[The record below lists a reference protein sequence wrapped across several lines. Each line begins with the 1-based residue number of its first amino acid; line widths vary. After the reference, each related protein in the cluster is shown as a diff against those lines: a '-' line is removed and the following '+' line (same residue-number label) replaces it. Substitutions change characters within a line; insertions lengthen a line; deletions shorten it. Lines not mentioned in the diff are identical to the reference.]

1 MEQKTKVALTIAAIG
16 LGVNQYEKSKLK
28 TKPYLETN
36 ESQLKMAGGALAIL
50 GGASA
55 GIFELT
61 KNHPTARKA
70 SFIGLGGLVV
80 LFGVSLVYALKK
92 MT

>member
-1 MEQKTKVALTIAAIG
+1 MENKTKIALTIAAVG

-28 TKPYLETN
+28 TKPYLETD

-61 KNHPTARKA
+61 KNNPKARKI

-80 LFGVSLVYALKK
+80 LFVGTVVYAMKK
-92 MT
+92 FT